1 MDQDLTFDNDLI
13 TDNKIDV
20 YSIYI
25 KTDNIMKN
33 KITETGYNILMIG
46 KHVNARRLNCTLISL
61 AS

>member
-46 KHVNARRLNCTLISL
+46 KRVNASRLT
-61 AS
+61 